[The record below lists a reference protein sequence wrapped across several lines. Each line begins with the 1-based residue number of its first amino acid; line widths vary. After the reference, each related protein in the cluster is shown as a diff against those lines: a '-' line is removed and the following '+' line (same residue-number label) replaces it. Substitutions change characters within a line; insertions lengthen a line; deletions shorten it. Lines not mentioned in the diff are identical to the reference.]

1 MSEIAVGLIAF
12 GVMLLLF
19 ALRVPISFAMAIVGF
34 AGFSYLVSPKAAL
47 TLIAHDIWY
56 NFANYN
62 YTVLPMFVLMGSF
75 AYVSGIGDRLY
86 SASSVVMGKTR
97 GGLAAATIGACA
109 CFSAISGTTVGTAA
123 AMGRV
128 ALPEMKKYGYDDSLA
143 TGCVAAGGSLGIL
156 IPPSSLMIIYGILTG
171 QSIGKL
177 FLAGIFPGILLTILF
192 LAVIVA
198 LCHYNPRLAPA
209 GGPTTWKEKLRAIM
223 GIWEAAILFSL
234 VLGGLFA
241 GWFSPTQAGTA
252 GAAGTL
258 IIALVRRKLT
268 WAGVSYAI
276 RDTLDVCGLSMF
288 IIFGAVVFGHFM
300 AVSTIPMLLV
310 EAIKVLP
317 LPPEAT
323 MGAIIFLYFLAGFCM
338 DAFGLMVLTVPIIY
352 PVVEALGFD
361 LIWFGVVVM
370 LIIEMGVITPPVGIN
385 VYVIKGVAPD
395 VPLESIFKGIF
406 PFLAAEIVAAAL
418 LVFFPEIVTYL
429 PGLMVY

>member
-1 MSEIAVGLIAF
+1 MSEITVGLIGF

-34 AGFSYLVSPKAAL
+34 AGFGYLVSPKAAF
-47 TLIAHDIWY
+47 TLVAHDIWY

-62 YTVLPMFVLMGSF
+62 YTVLPMFVLMGSL
-75 AYVSGIGDRLY
+75 AYVSGISDRLF
-86 SASSVVMGKTR
+86 STCSIVMGKTR
-97 GGLAAATIGACA
+97 GGLAAASIGACA
-109 CFSAISGTTVGTAA
+109 FFSAISGTTVGTAA

-177 FLAGIFPGILLTILF
+177 FLAGIFPGILLTVLF
-192 LAVIVA
+192 LAVIVV

-209 GGPTTWKEKLRAIM
+209 GEPTTWKEKLRAIR
-223 GIWEAAILFSL
+223 GISEAAILFFL
-234 VLGGLFA
+234 VLGGLLI

-258 IIALVRRKLT
+258 IIALARRKLT
-268 WAGVSYAI
+268 WAGVRYVI

-310 EAIKVLP
+310 EVVKVLP
-317 LPPEAT
+317 LPPEAS
-323 MGAIIFLYFLAGFCM
+323 MGAIILMYLLAGFFM

-361 LIWFGVVVM
+361 LIWFGIVVM

-418 LVFFPEIVTYL
+418 LVFSPEIVTYL
-429 PGLMVY
+429 PSLMVY